1 MATFP
6 SHRWHILP
14 TQHDRSGTLDS
25 APRDYL
31 KLSQNKAR
39 VRHAS
44 GSQIRPSGSQNN
56 VRGFVRKS
64 PEVWSNSSLSA
75 KTWSKL
81 GRPNSHTSDHRMK
94 LQTDSLS
101 KSNKKLAGVKKPANA
116 SSEEVH
122 FALTPEI
129 PGIPI
134 VYRNENAKAINLER
148 MSLDR
153 RNLPV
158 IPLLEGEESLR
169 QLYLQNNTIQ
179 KIDNLLSLPNLIF
192 LDLCNN
198 HIEKLE
204 NLHHVPNLRVLMM
217 GSNRLTIIE
226 NLECLKKLDVLDLH
240 SNKIEQM
247 QNLNDLKE
255 LRILNLAGNLIS
267 TVESIDKLMQLT
279 ELNLRRNRI
288 SSIKAIGALPS
299 LSRVYLSNNNLET
312 FDSIEPLFQVV
323 SINELRLD
331 LNGCTSNVKEYRARM
346 IRNFPSLN
354 NLDSVILTDA
364 DREEAFLQTADNKGI
379 DTVKEVTSV
388 HAISCVTTHWENRA
402 ELEKFSKDS
411 QCVPFPSSWA
421 DPARKSLTSVVNLVK
436 EEAKPTSL
444 EEQAEHCINA
454 GSSKVNVCDEDQH
467 IDNKLS
473 TQSQHSDVRSAEA
486 SKGSS
491 SVIYEAREKA
501 AIEKN
506 SSDVASDRQHA
517 ARISNV
523 TQDALDIEKKI
534 AAFDHA
540 WKDILLS
547 IVKETLRD
555 IERHDNFMSGCLDI
569 L

>member
-1 MATFP
+1 
-6 SHRWHILP
+6 
-14 TQHDRSGTLDS
+14 
-25 APRDYL
+25 
-31 KLSQNKAR
+31 
-39 VRHAS
+39 
-44 GSQIRPSGSQNN
+44 
-56 VRGFVRKS
+56 
-64 PEVWSNSSLSA
+64 
-75 KTWSKL
+75 
-81 GRPNSHTSDHRMK
+81 
-94 LQTDSLS
+94 
-101 KSNKKLAGVKKPANA
+101 
-116 SSEEVH
+116 
-122 FALTPEI
+122 
-129 PGIPI
+129 
-134 VYRNENAKAINLER
+134 
-148 MSLDR
+148 
-153 RNLPV
+153 
-158 IPLLEGEESLR
+158 
-169 QLYLQNNTIQ
+169 
-179 KIDNLLSLPNLIF
+179 
-192 LDLCNN
+192 
-198 HIEKLE
+198 
-204 NLHHVPNLRVLMM
+204 
-217 GSNRLTIIE
+217 
-226 NLECLKKLDVLDLH
+226 
-240 SNKIEQM
+240 
-247 QNLNDLKE
+247 
-255 LRILNLAGNLIS
+255 
-267 TVESIDKLMQLT
+267 
-279 ELNLRRNRI
+279 
-288 SSIKAIGALPS
+288 
-299 LSRVYLSNNNLET
+299 
-312 FDSIEPLFQVV
+312 
-323 SINELRLD
+323 
-331 LNGCTSNVKEYRARM
+331 M